1 MRDNPLIAENISL
14 QGQLKLALLRGRD
27 QVKYL
32 NKNLLRGLDLAFK
45 AAHIGDR
52 PTLIKAIVCASFRQA
67 IFADG
72 QLIRCTDHFTQAFE
86 QGVSSVVGI
95 AQQYADI
102 IESILP
108 ALHQCHRQL
117 RSMNLAAV
125 YAKSDIEMQIQR
137 LFSPDTLAN
146 INLQQIAQYPRYVR
160 AIEIRLEKVPLQISK
175 DRQHI
180 EELQRF
186 LEPLEE
192 QLQNREVLGKDLLNE
207 LDEFAW
213 AIEEYRVSLFAQQ
226 LKTRVPISAKRLRKQ
241 WDQLYEKLR
250 RFL

>member
-1 MRDNPLIAENISL
+1 
-14 QGQLKLALLRGRD
+14 
-27 QVKYL
+27 
-32 NKNLLRGLDLAFK
+32 
-45 AAHIGDR
+45 
-52 PTLIKAIVCASFRQA
+52 
-67 IFADG
+67 
-72 QLIRCTDHFTQAFE
+72 
-86 QGVSSVVGI
+86 
-95 AQQYADI
+95 
-102 IESILP
+102 
-108 ALHQCHRQL
+108 
-117 RSMNLAAV
+117 MNLAAV

-250 RFL
+250 RFLWSPVFYN